1 VGKRGSNTAA
11 DHIAVLDEALA
22 QIPSRRR
29 RDVLVTVD
37 GAGTTLDLVR
47 HITTLGAAPGRRVHY
62 PAGFDL
68 DERARTAIGHVPE
81 SVWEAVSDTDG
92 NPRDPGDAGVARA
105 AAQAPRRRL
114 AGQLAG

>member
-1 VGKRGSNTAA
+1 MSRWRFGCGVGKRGSNTAA

-47 HITTLGAAPGRRVHY
+47 HITTLGAAPGGGCTTRGVRR
-62 PAGFDL
+62 
-68 DERARTAIGHVPE
+68 
-81 SVWEAVSDTDG
+81 
-92 NPRDPGDAGVARA
+92 
-105 AAQAPRRRL
+105 
-114 AGQLAG
+114 